1 MTRQEKGLWT
11 AVVILTLGVLVMGTV
26 MAMQVLH
33 QGKEDA
39 EKPLDANK
47 EEGSTVATINGEVIT
62 DKDWTDALKRRYG
75 SEILLQMLNRK
86 AVFAEALQ
94 RNLVVTPKEIAR
106 EMAEAMDGYDS
117 EKSYYDAMKSQLGLS
132 KQDLELEAGYRL
144 LLEKIATAGIQV
156 KDDDIQQYWVEHRED
171 YITPE
176 KYDLSIIVVKEKSD
190 SEAMLTEL
198 RNGKDFEEM
207 ARSESEDSYSRD
219 AGGKLGWIDQND
231 PFQPKSILQRAANM
245 KIGDIAGPVKV
256 ENGYAIIKLNDKAER
271 QEQSA
276 KEVHEEIRMEL
287 ALSQA
292 DPLPQVEQ
300 MLRDKYEAVIISEIP
315 AS

>member
-11 AVVILTLGVLVMGTV
+11 AVVILTLGVLVMGTF

-39 EKPLDANK
+39 ETPHDGSK

-62 DKDWTDALKRRYG
+62 DKAWTDALKRRYG

-86 AVFAEALQ
+86 AVYAEALQ

-106 EMAEAMDGYDS
+106 EMAGAMDGYDS

-156 KDDDIQQYWVEHRED
+156 KDDDIQKYWVEHRED

-231 PFQPKSILQRAANM
+231 PFQPKSILQQAANM
-245 KIGDIAGPVKV
+245 SIGDIAGPVKV
-256 ENGYAIIKLNDKAER
+256 EDGYAIIKLNDKVER

>member
-1 MTRQEKGLWT
+1 
-11 AVVILTLGVLVMGTV
+11 
-26 MAMQVLH
+26 MA
-33 QGKEDA
+33 G
-39 EKPLDANK
+39 
-47 EEGSTVATINGEVIT
+47 
-62 DKDWTDALKRRYG
+62 
-75 SEILLQMLNRK
+75 
-86 AVFAEALQ
+86 
-94 RNLVVTPKEIAR
+94 
-106 EMAEAMDGYDS
+106 AMDGYDS

-156 KDDDIQQYWVEHRED
+156 KDDDIQKYWVEHRED

-176 KYDLSIIVVKEKSD
+176 KYDLSIIVVQEKSD
-190 SEAMLTEL
+190 SEAILTEL

-245 KIGDIAGPVKV
+245 SIGDIAGPVKV
-256 ENGYAIIKLNDKAER
+256 EDGYAIIKLNDKAER

>member
-26 MAMQVLH
+26 MAMQVLN
-33 QGKEDA
+33 QGKDEG
-39 EKPLDANK
+39 ETPHDANQ
-47 EEGSTVATINGEVIT
+47 EEGSAVATINGEVIT
-62 DKDWTDALKRRYG
+62 DKAWTDALKRRYG

-86 AVFAEALQ
+86 AVYAEALQ

-106 EMAEAMDGYDS
+106 EMAAAMDGYDS

-144 LLEKIATAGIQV
+144 LLEKIATAGIQI

-171 YITPE
+171 YVTPE
-176 KYDLSIIVVKEKSD
+176 KYDLSIIVVNEKSE
-190 SEAMLTEL
+190 SEALLKAL
-198 RNGKDFEEM
+198 RNGKDFEET
-207 ARSESEDSYSRD
+207 ARSESVDTYSRD
-219 AGGKLGWIDQND
+219 SGGRLGWIEQND
-231 PFQPKSILQRAANM
+231 PFQPKSMLQLAANLQ
-245 KIGDIAGPVKV
+245 IGDIAGPVRV
-256 ENGYAIIKLNDKAER
+256 EDGYAIIRLNDKAER

-276 KEVHEEIRMEL
+276 EEVHEEIRMEL

>member
-26 MAMQVLH
+26 MAMQLLN

-39 EKPLDANK
+39 ETSHDASQ

-62 DKDWTDALKRRYG
+62 DKAWTDALKRRYG

-86 AVFAEALQ
+86 AVYAEALQ
-94 RNLVVTPKEIAR
+94 RNLVVTPKEITR

-144 LLEKIATAGIQV
+144 LLEKIATAGIQI
-156 KDDDIQQYWVEHRED
+156 KDEDIQQYWVEHRED

-176 KYDLSIIVVKEKSD
+176 KYDLSIIVVKEKSE
-190 SEAMLTEL
+190 SEALLTAL
-198 RNGKDFEEM
+198 RNGKDFEET
-207 ARSESEDSYSRD
+207 ARSESEDTYSRD
-219 AGGKLGWIDQND
+219 AGGRLGWIEQND
-231 PFQPKSILQRAANM
+231 PFQSKAILQLAANM
-245 KIGDIAGPVKV
+245 KIGEIAGPVQV
-256 ENGYAIIKLNDKAER
+256 ENGYAIMKMNDKAKR

>member
-26 MAMQVLH
+26 MAMQVLN

-39 EKPLDANK
+39 ETPHDANH

-62 DKDWTDALKRRYG
+62 DKAWTDALKRRYG

-86 AVFAEALQ
+86 AVYAEALQ
-94 RNLVVTPKEIAR
+94 RNLVVTPEEITR

-144 LLEKIATAGIQV
+144 LLEKIATAGIHI

-176 KYDLSIIVVKEKSD
+176 KYDLSIIVVKEKSE
-190 SEAMLTEL
+190 SEALLTAL
-198 RNGKDFEEM
+198 RNGKDFEET
-207 ARSESEDSYSRD
+207 ARSESEDTYSRD
-219 AGGKLGWIDQND
+219 AGGRLGWIEQND
-231 PFQPKSILQRAANM
+231 PFQSKSILQLAANM
-245 KIGDIAGPVKV
+245 KIGEIAGPVQV
-256 ENGYAIIKLNDKAER
+256 ENGYAIMKMNDKAER
-271 QEQSA
+271 KEQSA